1 MSVLEQVLCKT
12 QEARIPFWMHLDL
25 TYRCHQ
31 RCLHCYIPEAWR
43 QGEGPEPEL
52 TTDQVKGILDQ
63 LAAAGTFFLALSGGE
78 VFLRPDLTAILEH
91 ARKQNFA
98 ISLMTSGTLGVSRD
112 ILRFLAELG
121 LNGLLMTMFSV
132 DPTVHDHLSGTPGS
146 WARLRATIRE
156 AKAAGVPVVLNCIAM
171 RPNAGQV
178 KAVRDFAG
186 GEGIPLRLDAN
197 LTPRWDGAPHTPGLA
212 LVPEEQ
218 KSLYQE
224 VGLGQDLVHSQERAT
239 TAWDLGPRGCGA
251 GESMGYFTPSGELWP
266 CIEIPWSCGPING
279 EAGFTFLWENAAA
292 LRKVR
297 EIQEKGDLLDNRL
310 CDIIRGVE
318 N

>member
-132 DPTVHDHLSGTPGS
+132 DPTVHDHLGDLYEKTGRIRLAAAQWEISLTEYQKSAPSDVEPGDV
-146 WARLRATIRE
+146 ARVEKKLESARVKL
-156 AKAAGVPVVLNCIAM
+156 AKQESAAGQA
-171 RPNAGQV
+171 
-178 KAVRDFAG
+178 K
-186 GEGIPLRLDAN
+186 
-197 LTPRWDGAPHTPGLA
+197 
-212 LVPEEQ
+212 PE
-218 KSLYQE
+218 
-224 VGLGQDLVHSQERAT
+224 
-239 TAWDLGPRGCGA
+239 
-251 GESMGYFTPSGELWP
+251 
-266 CIEIPWSCGPING
+266 
-279 EAGFTFLWENAAA
+279 
-292 LRKVR
+292 
-297 EIQEKGDLLDNRL
+297 
-310 CDIIRGVE
+310 
-318 N
+318 